1 MMKRFPD
8 VHWDAETNTATC
20 VLTDAYDKKYIGV
33 AVCHPDDEDMASEK
47 TGCEIALR
55 RANIEYIKSIRDQ
68 IKHELGALE
77 HLYYVMNRSKQFNP
91 KSYENIMLQRQIR
104 LKKIDLTTIKEE
116 IAKMAEKYGTI
127 PKKYTKKHSHTIKCL
142 SEIGGAK
149 YGCFLV

>member
-1 MMKRFPD
+1 MKRFPD

-104 LKKIDLTTIKEE
+104 LKKIDLATIKDMLTKEQENLRWYVNEKEKLYKRIRFNRKVNSQQE
-116 IAKMAEKYGTI
+116 I
-127 PKKYTKKHSHTIKCL
+127 L
-142 SEIGGAK
+142 SEK
-149 YGCFLV
+149 

>member
-1 MMKRFPD
+1 MKRLPD

-20 VLTDAYDKKYIGV
+20 VVTDAYGKKYIGI

-55 RANIEYIKSIRDQ
+55 RANIEYIKAIRDQ

-104 LKKIDLTTIKEE
+104 LKKIDLATIKDMLTNEQENLRWYVNEKEKLYKRIRFNRKVNSQQE
-116 IAKMAEKYGTI
+116 I
-127 PKKYTKKHSHTIKCL
+127 L
-142 SEIGGAK
+142 SEN
-149 YGCFLV
+149 

>member
-1 MMKRFPD
+1 MKRFPD

-104 LKKIDLTTIKEE
+104 LKKTDLATIKDMLTKEQENLRWYVNEKEKLYKRIRFNRKVNSQQLESNE
-116 IAKMAEKYGTI
+116 I
-127 PKKYTKKHSHTIKCL
+127 
-142 SEIGGAK
+142 
-149 YGCFLV
+149 

>member
-1 MMKRFPD
+1 MKRFPD

-104 LKKIDLTTIKEE
+104 LKKIDLATIKDMLTKEQEDLRWFINEKEKLYKRIRFNRKVNSQQLESNE
-116 IAKMAEKYGTI
+116 I
-127 PKKYTKKHSHTIKCL
+127 
-142 SEIGGAK
+142 
-149 YGCFLV
+149 